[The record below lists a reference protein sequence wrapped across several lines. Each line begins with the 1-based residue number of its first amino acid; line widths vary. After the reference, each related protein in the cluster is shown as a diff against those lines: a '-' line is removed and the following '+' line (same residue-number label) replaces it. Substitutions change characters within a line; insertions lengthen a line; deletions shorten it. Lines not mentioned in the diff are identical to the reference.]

1 MKLIK
6 PSHEIWEQDVSG
18 KPIRGIVTSPET
30 IRESLLQG
38 IYKQIERAGRVCYKS
53 EDKITGDSAEAFV
66 QRMIDSQHYAMLEHG
81 TVYLAIP
88 ITTGHAGFSEIRYMN
103 NKYSVVN
110 KSKGLCMKDELNDEC
125 DCWCITTNYRVIV
138 ENGWQD
144 DLEDYLC
151 LPTEFHAKRVTVH
164 LTCNRQ
170 VTHELVRHRVMSFAQ
185 ESTRYCN
192 YTKGKFGGE
201 LTFIQPNWLTEEPV
215 LIEDPVYAEAN
226 AHFQWALEAIEHA
239 YFDLIKAN
247 WKPQQAAT
255 ILPNALKAEIVVT
268 GFMDDWKHLFSLR
281 VKGTTGAPHP
291 QMLEV
296 MKPVYDEFVKRYG
309 IA

>member
-18 KPIRGIVTSPET
+18 KPLRGIITSPET
-30 IRESLLQG
+30 MHESLLQG

-53 EDKITGDSAEAFV
+53 EDKITEDSAEAFV
-66 QRMIDSQHYAMLEHG
+66 QRMVDSQHYAMLEHG

-88 ITTGHAGFSEIRYMN
+88 CADYKSSEDFMLSYGSNPYTKWDASDCNWDTKEGHIY
-103 NKYSVVN
+103 V
-110 KSKGLCMKDELNDEC
+110 
-125 DCWCITTNYRVIV
+125 TTNYRVII
-138 ENGWQD
+138 ENHWED
-144 DLEDYLC
+144 DLECLC
-151 LPTEFHAKRVTVH
+151 VPCSKHPRRATVH

-201 LTFIQPNWLTEEPV
+201 LTFIRPNWLTEEPV

-226 AHFQWALEAIEHA
+226 AHFTWALEAIEHA

-268 GFMDDWKHLFSLR
+268 GFIDDWKHLFSLR

-296 MKPVYDEFVKRYG
+296 MKPVYEEFVKRYG

>member
-1 MKLIK
+1 MKLIS
-6 PSHEIWEQDVSG
+6 PSHEIWEQDTSG
-18 KPIRGIVTSPET
+18 KPLHSSATSVET
-30 IRESLLQG
+30 MRESLLHG
-38 IYKQIERAGRVCYKS
+38 IYAQIERAGRVCYKS
-53 EDKITGDSAEAFV
+53 EDKITEDSAEAFV
-66 QRMIDSQHYAMLEHG
+66 DRLIKSEHYAMLEHG
-81 TVYLAIP
+81 TVYLTIP
-88 ITTGHAGFSEIRYMN
+88 CADYSSSEDFMLSYGTN
-103 NKYSVVN
+103 PYTQWDAS
-110 KSKGLCMKDELNDEC
+110 EC
-125 DCWCITTNYRVIV
+125 NWDTKEGYIYVTTNFRVIV
-138 ENGWQD
+138 ENHWME
-144 DLEDYLC
+144 DLEC
-151 LPTEFHAKRVTVH
+151 ISFPGPKHPRRVTVH
-164 LTCNRQ
+164 LVCNRQ
-170 VTHELVRHRVMSFAQ
+170 VTHELVRHRKMSYAM

-192 YTKGKFGGE
+192 YTKGKFGSE
-201 LTFIQPNWLTEEPV
+201 LTFIKPIWLSSEPV

-226 AHFQWALEAIEHA
+226 AHFTWALEAIEHA

-268 GFMDDWKHLFSLR
+268 GFMDDWKHLFNLR